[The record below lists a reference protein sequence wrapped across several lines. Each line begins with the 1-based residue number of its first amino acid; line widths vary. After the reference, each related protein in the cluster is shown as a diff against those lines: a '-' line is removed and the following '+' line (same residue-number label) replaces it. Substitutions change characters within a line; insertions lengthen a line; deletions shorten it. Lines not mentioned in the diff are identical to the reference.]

1 MAGNQLSALGGDT
14 TKQSKFICCIYCV
27 SFVYLYFFLS
37 SCMKVTGAVMH
48 AAAGYKYGG
57 NATDLLSALLFSVDT
72 LLLSFVTV

>member
-1 MAGNQLSALGGDT
+1 
-14 TKQSKFICCIYCV
+14 
-27 SFVYLYFFLS
+27 
-37 SCMKVTGAVMH
+37 MKVTGAVMH